1 MAQTNSRGLR
11 RIFGLSAALACL
23 IASVTVTASLADKSP
38 ALAKSAASSQQFEG
52 LMGGQI
58 DLSAFKGKVVL
69 VVNTA
74 SECGY
79 TGQYA
84 GLERLWKARRSDGL
98 VIVGVPSNDFG
109 GQEPGSAAEI
119 KKFCELN
126 YGVSFPMAAKYSVK
140 GPNAHPFY
148 RNSFRVL
155 GAKAEPKW
163 NFHKI
168 LIGKDGR
175 PLAAFPSAV
184 TPDSKELA
192 QAINAALAAP
202 KA

>member
-1 MAQTNSRGLR
+1 MPQTKALR
-11 RIFGLSAALACL
+11 SARLFVLSAALACL
-23 IASVTVTASLADKSP
+23 LASATVTASLANKSP
-38 ALAKSAASSQQFEG
+38 IPAKLATSSQQFEG

-58 DLSAFKGKVVL
+58 DLSAYKGKVVL

-84 GLERLWKARRSDGL
+84 GLERLWKARRRDGL

-126 YGVSFPMAAKYSVK
+126 YGVSFPMAAKYSVR

-148 RNSFRVL
+148 RNSFKLL

-175 PLAAFPSAV
+175 PIDAFPSAV
-184 TPDSKELA
+184 TPDAKELK

>member
-1 MAQTNSRGLR
+1 MPKTNARGLGR
-11 RIFGLSAALACL
+11 LFGLSGALACL
-23 IASVTVTASLADKSP
+23 IASTTFTASLADKVP
-38 ALAKSAASSQQFEG
+38 VPAKSAASSQQFEG

-58 DLSAFKGKVVL
+58 DLSSFKGKVVL

-84 GLERLWKARRSDGL
+84 GLERLWKERRGDGL

-109 GQEPGSAAEI
+109 GQEPGSAAQI

-126 YGVSFPMAAKYSVK
+126 YGVSFPMAAKYNVI
-140 GPNAHPFY
+140 GPSAHPFY
-148 RNSFRVL
+148 RNALSVL

-175 PLAAFPSAV
+175 PTTAFPSAV
-184 TPDSKELA
+184 TPDSKELT

-202 KA
+202 KT

>member
-1 MAQTNSRGLR
+1 
-11 RIFGLSAALACL
+11 
-23 IASVTVTASLADKSP
+23 
-38 ALAKSAASSQQFEG
+38 
-52 LMGGQI
+52 MGGQI
-58 DLSAFKGKVVL
+58 DLSAYRGKVVL

-84 GLERLWKARRSDGL
+84 GLERLWKARRGDGL
-98 VIVGVPSNDFG
+98 VVVGVPSNDFG
-109 GQEPGSAAEI
+109 GQEPGSAAQI

-126 YGVSFPMAAKYSVK
+126 YGVSFPMAAKYSVR

-148 RNSFRVL
+148 RNSLKVL

-175 PLAAFPSAV
+175 PVDAFPSAV
-184 TPDSKELA
+184 TPDAKELTR
-192 QAINAALAAP
+192 AINAALAAP
-202 KA
+202 TT

>member
-1 MAQTNSRGLR
+1 
-11 RIFGLSAALACL
+11 
-23 IASVTVTASLADKSP
+23 
-38 ALAKSAASSQQFEG
+38 
-52 LMGGQI
+52 
-58 DLSAFKGKVVL
+58 L

-84 GLERLWKARRSDGL
+84 GLERLWKARRGDGL

>member
-1 MAQTNSRGLR
+1 MSKMNLLGLGR
-11 RIFGLSAALACL
+11 VISLSAALACL
-23 IASVTVTASLADKSP
+23 IASVTVTASLANKSP
-38 ALAKSAASSQQFEG
+38 APAKSAASSQRFEG

-58 DLSAFKGKVVL
+58 DLSAYKGKVVL

-84 GLERLWKARRSDGL
+84 GLERLWKARRGDGL

-109 GQEPGSAAEI
+109 GQEPGSAAQI

-126 YGVSFPMAAKYSVK
+126 YGVSFPMAAKYSVR

-148 RNSFRVL
+148 RNTLKVL

-175 PLAAFPSAV
+175 PLSAFPSAV
-184 TPDSKELA
+184 TPDAKELK